1 VAPQFIADGDAAP
14 ASARGIKRAA
24 RVPFKHLLL
33 EPTTWTLKYPHPN
46 NVRRKDEL
54 VINLDGK
61 RALVT
66 GGSRGIGA
74 AIAIGLAA
82 NGADV
87 AFTYQHSTGKAEAVA
102 KSIENSGRRAIA
114 IQADSADPE
123 AITRA
128 VSEAVSALGG
138 LDILV
143 NSAAIGLNGMIAD
156 IDVNEYQAMMDVNVR
171 APVLFAK
178 AVIPHLA
185 AGGRIIS
192 IGSGLG
198 ERVPF
203 PGVTAYAMSK
213 SALSSFTRGLSR
225 ELGPRGITVNLVQP
239 GSTDTDA
246 NPANGA
252 AADFQ
257 RSLSSLG
264 RFGEP
269 HEVANVVVFLASPA
283 ASVITGAVVNADG
296 GAIA

>member
-1 VAPQFIADGDAAP
+1 MID
-14 ASARGIKRAA
+14 
-24 RVPFKHLLL
+24 L
-33 EPTTWTLKYPHPN
+33 N
-46 NVRRKDEL
+46 
-54 VINLDGK
+54 GK

-74 AIAIGLAA
+74 AIALALA
-82 NGADV
+82 ENGADV
-87 AFTYQHSTGKAEAVA
+87 AFTYQRSADKANAVA
-102 KSIENSGRRAIA
+102 RSIERIGRRAAA

-128 VSEAVSALGG
+128 VSEAVAALGG

-143 NSAAIGLNGMIAD
+143 NSAAIGHSGTIAD
-156 IDVNEYQAMMDVNVR
+156 LDVHDYQTLMDVNVR

-185 AGGRIIS
+185 AGGRIVS

-203 PGVTAYAMSK
+203 SGMTAYAMSK
-213 SALSSFTRGLSR
+213 AALTAFTRGLSR
-225 ELGPRGITVNLVQP
+225 ELGPNGMTVNLVQP
-239 GSTDTDA
+239 GSVDTDA

-257 RSLSSLG
+257 RSLTSLG

-269 HEVANVVVFLASPA
+269 REIANAVVFLASPA
-283 ASVITGAVVNADG
+283 ASLITGAILTADG

>member
-1 VAPQFIADGDAAP
+1 MID
-14 ASARGIKRAA
+14 
-24 RVPFKHLLL
+24 L
-33 EPTTWTLKYPHPN
+33 N
-46 NVRRKDEL
+46 
-54 VINLDGK
+54 GK

-74 AIAIGLAA
+74 AIALALA
-82 NGADV
+82 ENGADV
-87 AFTYQHSTGKAEAVA
+87 AFTYQHSAEKAKAVER
-102 KSIENSGRRAIA
+102 SIESTGRRAIA
-114 IQADSADPE
+114 IQADSADPQ
-123 AITRA
+123 AITRS
-128 VSEAVSALGG
+128 VSKAVSALGG

-156 IDVNEYQAMMDVNVR
+156 IDVNQYQALMDINVR
-171 APVLFAK
+171 GPVLFAK

-213 SALSSFTRGLSR
+213 AALSSFTRGLSR
-225 ELGPRGITVNLVQP
+225 ELGPKGITVNLVQP

-246 NPANGA
+246 NPSDGA
-252 AADFQ
+252 GADFQ

-264 RFGEP
+264 RFAEP
-269 HEVANVVVFLASPA
+269 REVANAVVFLASPA
-283 ASVITGAVVNADG
+283 ASVITGAILTADG

>member
-1 VAPQFIADGDAAP
+1 MID
-14 ASARGIKRAA
+14 
-24 RVPFKHLLL
+24 L
-33 EPTTWTLKYPHPN
+33 N
-46 NVRRKDEL
+46 
-54 VINLDGK
+54 GK

-74 AIAIGLAA
+74 AIALALA
-82 NGADV
+82 ENGADV
-87 AFTYQHSTGKAEAVA
+87 AFTYQRSAEKADTVA
-102 KSIENSGRRAIA
+102 KSIESTGRRAVA

-128 VSEAVSALGG
+128 ASDAITALGG
-138 LDILV
+138 LNILV
-143 NSAAIGLNGMIAD
+143 NSAAIGHSGAIAD
-156 IDVNEYQAMMDVNVR
+156 LDVAEYQTLMDVNVR

-178 AVIPHLA
+178 AVIPHLS

-192 IGSGLG
+192 VGSGLG

-213 SALSSFTRGLSR
+213 AALTSFTRGLSR
-225 ELGPRGITVNLVQP
+225 ELGPNGITVNLVQP
-239 GSTDTDA
+239 GSVDTDA
-246 NPANGA
+246 NPADGA

-257 RSLSSLG
+257 RSLTSLG

-269 HEVANVVVFLASPA
+269 REIANAVVFLASPA
-283 ASVITGAVVNADG
+283 ASLITGAILTVDA